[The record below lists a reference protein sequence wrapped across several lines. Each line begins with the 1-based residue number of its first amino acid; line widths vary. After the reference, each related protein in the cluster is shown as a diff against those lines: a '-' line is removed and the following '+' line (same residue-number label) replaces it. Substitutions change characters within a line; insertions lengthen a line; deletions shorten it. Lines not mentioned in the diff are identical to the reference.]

1 MQTIFV
7 QVKCELGQAYQV
19 AQSLVEVGG
28 VSEVFSISGP
38 YDLLAKC
45 YVGDGEDVGH
55 FVNQRVQV
63 LAGRWHK
70 PDSIN
75 HGEFRTTVPL
85 ETVVCQMPSTRG
97 CGFVDLGDNSS
108 ANGCFRAGC
117 SPEFGR
123 NGLAYRRA
131 GALPK

>member
-19 AQSLVEVGG
+19 AQSLVDVDG

-55 FVNQRVQV
+55 FVNQRVQ
-63 LAGRWHK
+63 
-70 PDSIN
+70 
-75 HGEFRTTVPL
+75 T
-85 ETVVCQMPSTRG
+85 
-97 CGFVDLGDNSS
+97 
-108 ANGCFRAGC
+108 
-117 SPEFGR
+117 
-123 NGLAYRRA
+123 
-131 GALPK
+131 LPGIRDTQTIIAVSYTHLTLPTKRIV